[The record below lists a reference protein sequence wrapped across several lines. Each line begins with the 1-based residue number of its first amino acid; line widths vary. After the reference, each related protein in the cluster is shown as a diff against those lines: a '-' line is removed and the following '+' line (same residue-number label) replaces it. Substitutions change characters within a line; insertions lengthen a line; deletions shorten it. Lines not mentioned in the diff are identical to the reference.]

1 MKSTTLCYLER
12 GNQYLMLHRTKKE
25 NDLNHDKWLGVGG
38 KFEEGE
44 SPEDCMLREV
54 LEETG
59 YTVTQWRYCG
69 IVTFISDVWEAE
81 HMHLF
86 VCTEWTGNEIECN
99 EGDLEWIDKKQ
110 LLELTLWEG
119 DKIFLKLIDEHT
131 PFFSLKLTYQGDNLQ
146 QAVLN
151 GKVINAELASRG
163 HNSAFRILNS

>member
-1 MKSTTLCYLER
+1 
-12 GNQYLMLHRTKKE
+12 MLHRTKKE

-86 VCTEWTGNEIECN
+86 VCTEWTSNEIECN
-99 EGDLEWIDKKQ
+99 EGDLEWIEKKQ
-110 LLELTLWEG
+110 LLELTMWEG
-119 DKIFLKLIDEHT
+119 DKIFLKLIDEDA
-131 PFFSLKLTYQGDNLQ
+131 PFFSLKLTYKGDDLQ
-146 QAVLN
+146 EAILN
-151 GKVINAELASRG
+151 GKI
-163 HNSAFRILNS
+163 IKC

>member
-151 GKVINAELASRG
+151 GKEINVELASGG
-163 HNSAFRILNS
+163 HNSAFRIPNS